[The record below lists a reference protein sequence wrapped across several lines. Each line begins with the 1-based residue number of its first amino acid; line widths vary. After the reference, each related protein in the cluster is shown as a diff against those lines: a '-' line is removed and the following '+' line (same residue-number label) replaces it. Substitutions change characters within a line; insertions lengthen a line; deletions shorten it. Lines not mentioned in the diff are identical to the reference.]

1 MYPEKPLKS
10 RANLIS
16 VLMKKLELIELMQ
29 VRGGFT
35 ATDDTCCDKKCCKR
49 KACKT
54 AATGVEIQ

>member
-1 MYPEKPLKS
+1 
-10 RANLIS
+10 
-16 VLMKKLELIELMQ
+16 MKKLELIELMQ
-29 VRGGFT
+29 DRGGFT